1 MRSSRLLRCVAAL
14 SMVVALTAAPVH
26 ANELAGALLAQ
37 ATAMGI
43 LKVECNQDG
52 ALVTV
57 DGNQVGVTPLLSA
70 LPVGEHVVEVTL
82 AGYAPHTE
90 TVNIPED
97 MKVVVR
103 TDLELVAAKIDLRVK
118 PDGATVTLDG
128 VEIGTTPDVMLS
140 MVSPGVHHI
149 SVHKAG
155 YATHTQKLPVSARQE
170 LTLSIELQATA
181 GILRVASEPAGARV
195 YADGELLGE
204 TPLEK
209 PDMPIGLHTLRLQ
222 ADGQAEAFVSV
233 DVLLGEEAV
242 IDHVFTADGG
252 ALKVIPTP
260 ETATVS
266 VDNYQ
271 LGEGRLTLESI
282 APGVHSVS
290 VSATDFLEFSEDV
303 LVHEGR
309 TQTVRATLEPTA
321 MAVARNGTTRSSAGN
336 AKKKAPIIVAIVGAV
351 TTGTIIA
358 MAAANTEGSEPDPPS
373 TDYVFQLP

>member
-14 SMVVALTAAPVH
+14 PLVAALATGTAH
-26 ANELAGALLAQ
+26 AGELSGALLAQ

-43 LKVECNQDG
+43 LKVDCSLDG
-52 ALVTV
+52 ALVSV
-57 DGNQVGVTPLLSA
+57 DGAQVGVTPLLSA
-70 LPVGEHVVEVTL
+70 LPVGEHLIEVTMS
-82 AGYAPHTE
+82 GYATHTE

-103 TDLELVAAKIDLRVK
+103 AELELVAAQIALRVK
-118 PDGATVTLDG
+118 PDGAIVELDG
-128 VEIGTTPDVMLS
+128 VEIGTTPDVQLD
-140 MVSPGVHHI
+140 MVSPGMHHI
-149 SVHKAG
+149 SVRKNG
-155 YATHTQKLPVSARQE
+155 YATHTQDLSVSARQQI
-170 LTLSIELQATA
+170 TLSIDLQATA
-181 GILRVASEPAGARV
+181 GILRIGSEPAGASV

-209 PDMPIGLHTLRLQ
+209 PDMAIGLHALRLQ
-222 ADGQAEAFVSV
+222 ADGHAEAFVTV
-233 DVLLGEEAV
+233 HVVLGEEAV
-242 IDHVFTADGG
+242 VDHVFTTSGG
-252 ALKVIPTP
+252 ALKVIPAP

-266 VDNYQ
+266 VDNYE

-282 APGVHSVS
+282 TPGVHSVT

-321 MAVARNGTTRSSAGN
+321 MAVARNGTTRPTTGN